1 MTKRKKRWIPAAIAG
16 ALLVLLAVCGAAT
29 YQTVQKSLYP
39 LRETELV
46 ENYAQ
51 EYAVPDYLIYAVI
64 QTESGFD
71 PQAVSD
77 LGALGIMQMTPDTFD
92 WLQTKTGDE
101 LSEEALFEKEISIR
115 YGTLFLSM
123 LLEEFGDEKTAIAAY
138 HAGRGRV
145 NEWLE
150 NPSYAP
156 DGERLTTI
164 PTKDTAHYVHKVSRA
179 VEKYKRLY
187 DL

>member
-1 MTKRKKRWIPAAIAG
+1 MTRRRRRWMFAAA
-16 ALLVLLAVCGAAT
+16 AAVLILIGVCAAAT

-39 LRETELV
+39 LKETELV
-46 ENYAQ
+46 EQYSR
-51 EYAVPDYLIYAVI
+51 EYGVPDYLIYAVI
-64 QTESGFD
+64 NTESGFD

-92 WLQTKTGDE
+92 WLQSKTGDE
-101 LSEEALFEKEISIR
+101 LEDEALFNKETSIR
-115 YGTLFLSM
+115 YGALFLSM
-123 LLEEFGDEKTAIAAY
+123 LLREFGDERTAVAAY

-150 NPSYAP
+150 NPDYAP
-156 DGERLTTI
+156 DGEKLTTI
-164 PTKDTAHYVHKVSRA
+164 PTKDTAHYVYKVSRA
-179 VEKYKRLY
+179 VEKYKKLY